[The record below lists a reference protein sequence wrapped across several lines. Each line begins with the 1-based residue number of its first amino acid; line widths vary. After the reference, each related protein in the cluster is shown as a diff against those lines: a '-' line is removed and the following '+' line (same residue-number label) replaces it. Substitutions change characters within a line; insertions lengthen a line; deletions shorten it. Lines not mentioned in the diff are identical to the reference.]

1 MYVNWVQA
9 YVMARRAQGERFKI
23 KGAYVVIFTNTLTYG
38 AEYWVRGKGEIREKS
53 LRCLRLCGVWGI
65 NYELKSNKKNRWEM

>member
-1 MYVNWVQA
+1 MYTIMLKFKYVWFAMYVNWVQA

-38 AEYWVRGKGEIREKS
+38 AEY
-53 LRCLRLCGVWGI
+53 
-65 NYELKSNKKNRWEM
+65 